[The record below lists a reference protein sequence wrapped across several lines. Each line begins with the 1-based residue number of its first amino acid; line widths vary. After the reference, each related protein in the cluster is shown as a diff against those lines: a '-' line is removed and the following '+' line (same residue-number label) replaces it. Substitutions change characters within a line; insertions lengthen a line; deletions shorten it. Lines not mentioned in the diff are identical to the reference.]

1 MLVRAHVCQS
11 EEEHKTPNLN
21 AVFSYLLSKRFSGS
35 LSLALILAA
44 QLHDGS
50 FREASVSL

>member
-44 QLHDGS
+44 Q
-50 FREASVSL
+50 